1 MTSHRIVLADSQLL
15 FADALAAA
23 LNAAGYEV
31 LAVCR
36 TGAEL
41 ASTLGRTDASICLSD
56 LHLADGSVHD
66 MLAHFADK
74 RPNCRI
80 VVLTDDARPDVLRS
94 ALDAGVSGYLQKS
107 RGLDVLLETLI
118 RVGRGEVVVEA
129 SFVPMDTARIA
140 DSARARSLWDGL
152 THRELQCLQ
161 LMVEGM
167 DTTAMARELCVSPT
181 TVRSHVQAVLQ
192 KLGVHSRLE
201 AAAMA
206 ARHGL
211 LADSDGDHTTA
222 LAMPPAGGRT
232 AR

>member
-1 MTSHRIVLADSQLL
+1 MTSHRLVLADSQLL
-15 FADALAAA
+15 FAEALSAA
-23 LNAAGYEV
+23 LNAAGHEV

-36 TGAEL
+36 TGVEL
-41 ASTLGRTDASICLSD
+41 ASTLSSTTASICLSD
-56 LHLADGSVHD
+56 LHLADGHVAD
-66 MLAHFADK
+66 VLAHFADT

-94 ALDAGVSGYLQKS
+94 ALDFGVAGYLQKN
-107 RGLDVLLETLI
+107 RGFDVLLETLA

-129 SFVPMDTARIA
+129 SFVPSDTARLA

-152 THRELQCLQ
+152 TNRELQCVQ

-206 ARHGL
+206 ARYGLVTEGDGEHG
-211 LADSDGDHTTA
+211 TPIA
-222 LAMPPAGGRT
+222 LPRIGRGS
-232 AR
+232 R